1 MKKNIFNPGTR
12 ITIFFVFFAALFFLL
27 GLWQIERGQS
37 KTVLLDEFEKN
48 SITNPKYI
56 SKDSKKWDRVFFEG
70 TWEGSNQILVDNVIN
85 RGVAGY
91 KVLTPF
97 RISETERMILIDR
110 GWLKRN
116 TDIMNLPDIN
126 IVNIKEKVSGI
137 LEAPELGLVLSD
149 DLVSVE
155 WPKIAQTKNL
165 GVISKEYDETIY
177 PFILLADP
185 TSRYSL
191 EYIKIKPTNMTP
203 VKHYGYSAQWFLM
216 FIVLCAMY
224 LWYGFKRNEK

>member
-1 MKKNIFNPGTR
+1 MKKNKFNPGTR
-12 ITIFFVFFAALFFLL
+12 ITIFFVFFAALFFAL

-37 KTVLLDEFEKN
+37 KTILLDEFEKN

-116 TDIMNLPDIN
+116 TDIGATIN
-126 IVNIKEKVSGI
+126 RASNGEGIIFVILFGVMKTIAIVINDTPIA
-137 LEAPELGLVLSD
+137 APLI
-149 DLVSVE
+149 LVSC
-155 WPKIAQTKNL
+155 
-165 GVISKEYDETIY
+165 STIF
-177 PFILLADP
+177 PPNKPEPSTILIFGL
-185 TSRYSL
+185 
-191 EYIKIKPTNMTP
+191 N
-203 VKHYGYSAQWFLM
+203 
-216 FIVLCAMY
+216 
-224 LWYGFKRNEK
+224 